1 MNNAVVK
8 LCIQIFVWRYLFI
21 SPEYIHMSTYLESI
35 YLELLAYMEIVCL
48 TVWGTAKLFSEEG
61 TAF

>member
-1 MNNAVVK
+1 
-8 LCIQIFVWRYLFI
+8 
-21 SPEYIHMSTYLESI
+21 MSTYLESI